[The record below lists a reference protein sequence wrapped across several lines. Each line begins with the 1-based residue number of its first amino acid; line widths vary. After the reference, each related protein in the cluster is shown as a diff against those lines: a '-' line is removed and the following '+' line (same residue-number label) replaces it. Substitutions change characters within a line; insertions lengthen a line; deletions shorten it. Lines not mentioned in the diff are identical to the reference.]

1 MTAGI
6 LYHERLNFV
15 ARGPALFAVL
25 LIALAIGYAGWSGDG
40 WRDARLGSLEAFE
53 VEKIEALESWRD
65 DLLAVEE
72 GRAEPTPYAANPM
85 SISFPAVL
93 PPASLAD
100 FAIGHADLHPASGEI
115 SPWRNPSS
123 IFGRYQFDNP
133 STLAA
138 SAFDVAL
145 VIVLVLPVLMIA
157 VSFDVLA
164 GERSRGAL
172 AMVLSTP
179 VRLTRLV
186 WTRLVFRN
194 GILWLTA
201 ALAMFVLVAVNDSGG
216 DRYARFGVWLGVSLV
231 YGLFWLAAIAF
242 CVARFRSATN
252 TAAAMV
258 GLWLVLVLAVPA
270 TIATVAEAAYPTP
283 SRLALLSEIREA
295 QGETN
300 RNLASV
306 TDGFLLDHPDLSV
319 GDEEVPAYFRAA
331 FLSNQAAR
339 ESTRPI
345 LDAYEQARAGR
356 AGTLAW
362 AQYLSPSI
370 IAQRLLVTAAGADLD
385 RQHRFQAQARE
396 ALDRLTT
403 TIGPA
408 VVSRNRLSLAEF
420 DSLTSFSFEDRTAA
434 DIAAASAAP
443 VSFLLLLSLVVGIVA
458 HRRLDTGAL
467 HEGRDE

>member
-15 ARGPALFAVL
+15 ARGPALLAVL
-25 LIALAIGYAGWSGDG
+25 LIALAIVYAGWSGDG
-40 WRDARLGSLEAFE
+40 WRDARTGSLEAFE
-53 VEKIEALESWRD
+53 VEKTEALESWRE

-72 GRAEPTPYAANPM
+72 ARTEPSPYAANPM
-85 SISFPAVL
+85 GISFPAIL
-93 PPASLAD
+93 PPSSLAD

-115 SPWRNPSS
+115 SPWRNLSS
-123 IFGRYQFDNP
+123 MFGRYQFDNP

-186 WTRLVFRN
+186 WTRLLFRN

-201 ALAMFVLVAVNDSGG
+201 TLAMLILVVVNDSGG
-216 DRYARFGVWLGVSLV
+216 DRYARFGLWLGVSLA
-231 YGLFWLAAIAF
+231 YGLFWLAAIAY

-258 GLWLVLVLAVPA
+258 GLWLLLVLAVPA
-270 TIATVAEAAYPTP
+270 ATATMAEAAYPTP
-283 SRLALLSEIREA
+283 SRLAFLSEIREA

-300 RNLASV
+300 RNLARL
-306 TDGFLLDHPDLSV
+306 TDGFLMDHPDLSV
-319 GDEEVPAYFRAA
+319 GDGEVPAYFRAA
-331 FLSNQAAR
+331 YLSNQAAR

-345 LDAYEQARAGR
+345 LEAYEQARAGR
-356 AGTLAW
+356 ALTLGW
-362 AQYLSPSI
+362 AQYLSPSV
-370 IAQRLLVTAAGADLD
+370 IAQRLLVAAAGADLD

-396 ALDRLTT
+396 ALDRLVT

-408 VVSRNRLSLAEF
+408 VVSRNRLPLAEF
-420 DSLTSFSFEDRTAA
+420 DAMTPFSFEDRTAA
-434 DIAAASAAP
+434 GIAADSAGP
-443 VSFLLLLSLVVGIVA
+443 IVFLLLLSLIVGTAA
-458 HRRLDTGAL
+458 HRRLGTGTVY
-467 HEGRDE
+467 E